1 MILPK
6 AVQGPSLETH
16 FCFQSA
22 TQIHSV
28 DAEALTVG
36 RTTQT
41 FSVKHHLLWVPT
53 QSKPP
58 SPVSSQISDDTG
70 ILEGALP
77 ADKGWTQTITE
88 QQILDCDTP
97 GPGCQRGLP
106 KQAQDWKRG
115 MSPHW
120 NANVVSGA
128 TTMFPGIGE
137 RTTKEFT
144 SLAPPVSA
152 VLSATWWMR
161 LMLSCSS

>member
-1 MILPK
+1 M
-6 AVQGPSLETH
+6 
-16 FCFQSA
+16 
-22 TQIHSV
+22 
-28 DAEALTVG
+28 DN
-36 RTTQT
+36 
-41 FSVKHHLLWVPT
+41 
-53 QSKPP
+53 
-58 SPVSSQISDDTG
+58 
-70 ILEGALP
+70 
-77 ADKGWTQTITE
+77 GWTQTMSE
-88 QQILDCDTP
+88 QQILDCDTW

-137 RTTKEFT
+137 RTTKELT

-161 LMLSCSS
+161 LVLSCTS